1 MNKPNCCEKC
11 RTSPRIIPEVKRELE
26 KLGPYGCWL
35 DNCTCHSPKTTDSE
49 DWEEKFDA
57 KYKHSGLSKGGMSN
71 IKAFIERTRTAAYE
85 SGKKSRDEEMAMKI
99 QEARESA
106 LRDVA
111 TIIHKETDHMSDT
124 CGMRIEKG
132 IARLLDT

>member
-49 DWEEKFDA
+49 DWEEVLKKSEMYKRIVATEEFCLAHGWIPYLGMNIFD
-57 KYKHSGLSKGGMSN
+57 
-71 IKAFIERTRTAAYE
+71 FIRMTRTAAYE
-85 SGKKSRDEEMAMKI
+85 SGRNNAVDFIKRYGNWD
-99 QEARESA
+99 
-106 LRDVA
+106 
-111 TIIHKETDHMSDT
+111 MSDAD
-124 CGMRIEKG
+124 ISKLFEH
-132 IARLLDT
+132 ARLLDT